1 VAKQTLS
8 AHSTFDCFAD
18 GLRINWMHKRLIE
31 ENLNMLRDRLL
42 IMGGAAEKAIML
54 SMRSLIERDSEL
66 AGRVVR
72 EDDAIDQMEL
82 EIDQMC
88 VDVLVLRQPAA
99 GDLRFVVS
107 VARTAPTVE
116 RIADHAVNIAKHAL
130 SLNNQPA
137 IDARI
142 DLSVMAKVVQDMLV
156 EGLDAFTSGDPDR
169 AQSTIAR
176 DDDVDELYDTLY
188 DQVIEAM
195 KRNPSSVARGAEWL
209 FVLKHLERIADY
221 VTNICEQI
229 VYMSRGQV
237 IKHTVW

>member
-1 VAKQTLS
+1 
-8 AHSTFDCFAD
+8 
-18 GLRINWMHKRLIE
+18 MHKRLIE
-31 ENLNMLRDRLL
+31 DNLNLLRDKLL

-54 SMRSLIERDSEL
+54 SMRALIERDAEL
-66 AGRVVR
+66 AERVIR

-88 VDVLVLRQPAA
+88 VDVLVLKQPAA

-116 RIADHAVNIAKHAL
+116 RIADHAVNIAKHTL
-130 SLNNQPA
+130 SLNNEPE

-142 DLSVMAKVVQDMLV
+142 DLSAMAKVVQEMLV
-156 EGLDAFTSGDPDR
+156 DGLDAFTSGDPER
-169 AQSTIAR
+169 ARATIAR
-176 DDDVDELYDTLY
+176 DDEVDALYDRLY
-188 DQVIEAM
+188 GQVIEAM
-195 KRNPSSVARGAEWL
+195 KRDSSTVSRGAEWL

-229 VYMSRGQV
+229 VYMARGQV

>member
-1 VAKQTLS
+1 
-8 AHSTFDCFAD
+8 
-18 GLRINWMHKRLIE
+18 MHNRLIE
-31 ENLNMLRDRLL
+31 ENLNRLRDKLL

-54 SMRSLIERDSEL
+54 SMRALIERDSEL
-66 AGRVVR
+66 AERVVR
-72 EDDAIDQMEL
+72 EDDPIDQMEL

-88 VDVLVLRQPAA
+88 VDVLVLKQPAA

-107 VARTAPTVE
+107 VARTAPVVE

-130 SLNNQPA
+130 SLNNEPEIGA
-137 IDARI
+137 HI
-142 DLSVMAKVVQDMLV
+142 DLSAIAKVVQDMLV
-156 EGLDAFTSGDPDR
+156 EGLDAFTSGDPER
-169 AQSTIAR
+169 ARLTIAR
-176 DDDVDELYDTLY
+176 DDEVDELYDKLY
-188 DQVIEAM
+188 DQVVDAM
-195 KRNPSSVARGAEWL
+195 KHNPSTVSRGAEWL

>member
-1 VAKQTLS
+1 
-8 AHSTFDCFAD
+8 
-18 GLRINWMHKRLIE
+18 MHKRLIE
-31 ENLNMLRDRLL
+31 ENLNLLRDKLL

-54 SMRSLIERDSEL
+54 SMRALIERDSAL
-66 AGRVVR
+66 AERVVR

-88 VDVLVLRQPAA
+88 VDVLVLKQPAA

-130 SLNNQPA
+130 SLNNEPEINA
-137 IDARI
+137 HV
-142 DLSVMAKVVQDMLV
+142 DLAKMAKVVQEMLV
-156 EGLDAFTSGDPDR
+156 DGLDAFTSGDPER
-169 AQSTIAR
+169 AHTTIAR
-176 DDDVDELYDTLY
+176 DDEVDDLYDRLY
-188 DQVIEAM
+188 DQMIGVMRQEAGA
-195 KRNPSSVARGAEWL
+195 VARGAEWL